1 MATVYSVEVVSYWVS
16 YSKEE
21 LEKMLREAVKRID
34 VEKGNQIEI
43 RVK

>member
-16 YSKEE
+16 YSKED
-21 LEKMLREAVKRID
+21 LEKMLREAVKRIEVD
-34 VEKGNQIEI
+34 NCNQIEI